1 MKIKELNINGF
12 GKLKNKNIKF
22 NEGINIII
30 GENESGK
37 STLLKFITS
46 IFYGISKNKR
56 GKSISD
62 YEKFKPWN
70 SEIYS
75 GKIKYKLDNNNEFE
89 VYRDFNK
96 KSPEIYNNFGDDI
109 TALFNVGK
117 NKEIPFFY
125 EQTKIDEDLFVNSTA
140 VMQNDVRID
149 KLTQNMIIQKI
160 SNLATTGSDN
170 ISYKKSIEKLNKK
183 QLEEVGTERS
193 QDRPINKINNELIN
207 LKNEKNNLEEI
218 NDEKYEIEK
227 ELKLIK
233 NNINNLEN
241 ENNFLNKLKKIKNN
255 YLIENQKIKLNKE
268 LIEEIN
274 NKINNLENEKEKINI
289 KKINF
294 EKIKIN
300 KYILINLFLLII
312 IFLINLFLKNIY
324 FNFLYLFLLI
334 PFIIY
339 FYKKININNKN
350 KKIIEN
356 NKLEINKI
364 NNEINLLL
372 ENKKEKIKE
381 LNNLEINEENY
392 LKKELE
398 NNYNEKINYLNIN
411 ELKNDFLTEKIE
423 NKLSELNKKINE
435 EKLKMHKL
443 DLDERNLFNKIDNL
457 SKIEERIEYLNEEA
471 EELKNKN
478 DIIEIAK
485 EYLNL
490 SYKQMKE
497 NVTPTF
503 SEELSNTIYKIS
515 NGKYKNVKITDN
527 DIVVEVENGKY
538 IPIDL
543 LSTGT
548 IDQLY
553 FSLRMAIL
561 KEVSEEELPIF
572 LDEAFVFYDKN
583 RLINTINY
591 LSKNLNKQIIIFSC
605 TERELNILNNLNIK
619 YNLIKL

>member
-227 ELKLIK
+227 EIKLIK
-233 NNINNLEN
+233 NNLNNLEN

>member
-22 NEGINIII
+22 DEGINVII

-46 IFYGISKNKR
+46 SLYGVSKNKR

-62 YEKFKPWN
+62 YEKYKPWDTEN
-70 SEIYS
+70 YS
-75 GKIKYKLDNNNEFE
+75 GKIKYKLDNENEFE

-109 TALFNVGK
+109 TALYNVGK

-125 EQTKIDEDLFVNSTA
+125 EQTKIDEELFVNSTA

-149 KLTQNMIIQKI
+149 KSTQNMIIQKI
-160 SNLATTGSDN
+160 SNLATTGADN

-183 QLEEVGTERS
+183 QLEEIGSDRS
-193 QDRPINKINNELIN
+193 QDRPINKINNELVN

-233 NNINNLEN
+233 NNLNNLEN

-274 NKINNLENEKEKINI
+274 NKINNLEKEKEKINI
-289 KKINF
+289 KKINL

-312 IFLINLFLKNIY
+312 IFLINLFIKNNY
-324 FNFLYLFLLI
+324 FNFLYLILLI
-334 PFIIY
+334 PFLIY
-339 FYKKININNKN
+339 FSKKIKIKNKN

-372 ENKKEKIKE
+372 ENKKEKINE

-398 NNYNEKINYLNIN
+398 NNYKEKINYLNI
-411 ELKNDFLTEKIE
+411 EDLKKDFLTEKIE
-423 NKLSELNKKINE
+423 NKLSELNNKINE

-443 DLDERNLFNKIDNL
+443 DLDKRNIFNKLDNL

-503 SEELSNTIYKIS
+503 SKELSNTIYEIS

-527 DIVVEVENGKY
+527 DIVVEIENGKY

-561 KEVSEEELPIF
+561 KEVTEEELPIF

-591 LSKNLNKQIIIFSC
+591 LSKKLNKQIIIFSC

-619 YNLIKL
+619 YNLIKI

>member
-12 GKLKNKNIKF
+12 GKLKDKNIKF
-22 NEGINIII
+22 NEGINVIV

-62 YEKFKPWN
+62 YEKFKPWD

-117 NKEIPFFY
+117 NKEIPYFY

-160 SNLATTGSDN
+160 SNLATTGADN

-183 QLEEVGTERS
+183 QLEEIGTERS

-324 FNFLYLFLLI
+324 FNFLYLILLI

-339 FYKKININNKN
+339 FYKKIKINNKN

-411 ELKNDFLTEKIE
+411 ELKNDFLTDKIE
-423 NKLSELNKKINE
+423 NKLSELNNKINE

-443 DLDERNLFNKIDNL
+443 DLDERNIFNKLDNL
-457 SKIEERIEYLNEEA
+457 SKIEERIEYLNEES

>member
-22 NEGINIII
+22 DEGINVIK

-46 IFYGISKNKR
+46 SLYGVSKNKR

-62 YEKFKPWN
+62 YEKYKPWDTEN
-70 SEIYS
+70 YS
-75 GKIKYKLDNNNEFE
+75 GKIKYKLDNENEFE

-109 TALFNVGK
+109 TALYNVGK

-125 EQTKIDEDLFVNSTA
+125 EQTKIDEELFVNSTA

-149 KLTQNMIIQKI
+149 KSTQNMIIQKI
-160 SNLATTGSDN
+160 SNLATTGADN

-183 QLEEVGTERS
+183 QLEEIGSDRS

-227 ELKLIK
+227 EIKLIK
-233 NNINNLEN
+233 NNLNNLEN

-294 EKIKIN
+294 KKIKIN
-300 KYILINLFLLII
+300 KYILINLFLFII
-312 IFLINLFLKNIY
+312 IFLINLFLKNNY
-324 FNFLYLFLLI
+324 FNFLYLILLI

-381 LNNLEINEENY
+381 LNDLEINEENY

-423 NKLSELNKKINE
+423 NKLSELNNKINE

-443 DLDERNLFNKIDNL
+443 DLDERNIFNKLDNL
-457 SKIEERIEYLNEEA
+457 SKIEERIEYLNEES

-503 SEELSNTIYKIS
+503 SRELSNTIYEIS

-527 DIVVEVENGKY
+527 DIVVEIENGKY

-561 KEVSEEELPIF
+561 KEVTEEELPIF

-591 LSKNLNKQIIIFSC
+591 LSKKLNKQIIIFSC

-619 YNLIKL
+619 YNLIKI

>member
-22 NEGINIII
+22 DEGINVII

-46 IFYGISKNKR
+46 SLYGVSKNKR
-56 GKSISD
+56 GKNISD
-62 YEKFKPWN
+62 YEKYKPWDTEN
-70 SEIYS
+70 YS
-75 GKIKYKLDNNNEFE
+75 GKIKYKLDNENEFE

-109 TALFNVGK
+109 TALYNVGK

-125 EQTKIDEDLFVNSTA
+125 EQTKIDEELFVNSTA

-149 KLTQNMIIQKI
+149 KSTQNMIIQKI
-160 SNLATTGSDN
+160 SNLATTGADN

-183 QLEEVGTERS
+183 QLEEIGSDRS

-233 NNINNLEN
+233 NNLNNLEN
-241 ENNFLNKLKKIKNN
+241 ENIFLNKLKKIKNN

-274 NKINNLENEKEKINI
+274 NKINNLEKEKEKINI
-289 KKINF
+289 KKINL

-312 IFLINLFLKNIY
+312 IFLINLFIKNNY
-324 FNFLYLFLLI
+324 FNFLYLILLI
-334 PFIIY
+334 PFLIY
-339 FYKKININNKN
+339 FSKKIKIKNKN

-372 ENKKEKIKE
+372 ENKKEKINE

-398 NNYNEKINYLNIN
+398 NNYKEKINYLNI
-411 ELKNDFLTEKIE
+411 EDLKKDFLTEKIE
-423 NKLSELNKKINE
+423 NKLSELNNKINE

-443 DLDERNLFNKIDNL
+443 DLDKRNIFNKLDNL

-503 SEELSNTIYKIS
+503 SKELSNTIYEIS

-527 DIVVEVENGKY
+527 DIVVEIENGKY

-561 KEVSEEELPIF
+561 KEVTEEELPIF

-591 LSKNLNKQIIIFSC
+591 LSKKLNKQIIIFSC

-619 YNLIKL
+619 YNLIKI

>member
-12 GKLKNKNIKF
+12 GKLKDKNIKF
-22 NEGINIII
+22 NEGINVII

-56 GKSISD
+56 GKSILD
-62 YEKFKPWN
+62 YEKFKPWD

-109 TALFNVGK
+109 TALFSVGK
-117 NKEIPFFY
+117 NKEIPYFY

-160 SNLATTGSDN
+160 SNLATTGADN

-183 QLEEVGTERS
+183 QLEEIGTERS

-227 ELKLIK
+227 EIKLIK
-233 NNINNLEN
+233 NNLNNLEN

-312 IFLINLFLKNIY
+312 IFLINLFFKNIY
-324 FNFLYLFLLI
+324 FNFLYLILLI

-339 FYKKININNKN
+339 FYKKIKINNKN

-381 LNNLEINEENY
+381 LNDLEINEENY

-411 ELKNDFLTEKIE
+411 ELKNDFLTDKIE
-423 NKLSELNKKINE
+423 NKLSELNNKINE

-443 DLDERNLFNKIDNL
+443 DLDEKNIFYKIDNL
-457 SKIEERIEYLNEEA
+457 SKIEERIEYLSEES
-471 EELKNKN
+471 EELKNKSE
-478 DIIEIAK
+478 IIEIAK

-503 SEELSNTIYKIS
+503 SKELSNTIYEIS

-591 LSKNLNKQIIIFSC
+591 LSENLNKQIIIFSC
-605 TERELNILNNLNIK
+605 TERELNILNKLNIK

>member
-22 NEGINIII
+22 NEGINVII

-46 IFYGISKNKR
+46 SLYGVSKNKR

-62 YEKFKPWN
+62 YEKYKPWDN
-70 SEIYS
+70 ENYS
-75 GKIKYKLDNNNEFE
+75 GKIKYKLDNENEFE

-109 TALFNVGK
+109 TALYNVGK

-125 EQTKIDEDLFVNSTA
+125 EQTKIDEELFVNSTA

-149 KLTQNMIIQKI
+149 KSTQNMIIQKI
-160 SNLATTGSDN
+160 SNLATTGADN

-183 QLEEVGTERS
+183 QLEEIGSDRS

-233 NNINNLEN
+233 NNLNNLEN

-289 KKINF
+289 KKINL

-312 IFLINLFLKNIY
+312 IFLINLFIKNNY
-324 FNFLYLFLLI
+324 FNFLYLILLI
-334 PFIIY
+334 KFLIY
-339 FYKKININNKN
+339 FYKKIKIKNKN

-372 ENKKEKIKE
+372 ENKKEKINE

-398 NNYNEKINYLNIN
+398 NNYKEKINYLNI
-411 ELKNDFLTEKIE
+411 EDLKKDFLTEKIE
-423 NKLSELNKKINE
+423 NKLSELNNKINE

-443 DLDERNLFNKIDNL
+443 DLDKRNIFNKLDNL

-503 SEELSNTIYKIS
+503 SKELSNTIYEIS

-527 DIVVEVENGKY
+527 DIVVEIENGKY

-561 KEVSEEELPIF
+561 KEVTEEELPIF

-591 LSKNLNKQIIIFSC
+591 LSKKLNKQIIIFSC

-619 YNLIKL
+619 YNLIKI

>member
-22 NEGINIII
+22 DEGINVII

-46 IFYGISKNKR
+46 SLYGVSKNKR

-62 YEKFKPWN
+62 YEKYKPWDTEN
-70 SEIYS
+70 YS
-75 GKIKYKLDNNNEFE
+75 GKIKYKLDNENEFE

-109 TALFNVGK
+109 TALYNVGK

-125 EQTKIDEDLFVNSTA
+125 EQTKIDEELFVNSTA

-149 KLTQNMIIQKI
+149 KSTQNMIIQKI
-160 SNLATTGSDN
+160 SNLATTGADN
-170 ISYKKSIEKLNKK
+170 ISYNKSIEKLNKK
-183 QLEEVGTERS
+183 QLEEIGSDRS

-233 NNINNLEN
+233 NNLNNLEN
-241 ENNFLNKLKKIKNN
+241 ENNFLNKIKKIKNN

-274 NKINNLENEKEKINI
+274 NKINNLEKEKEKINI
-289 KKINF
+289 KKINL

-312 IFLINLFLKNIY
+312 IFLINLFIKNNY
-324 FNFLYLFLLI
+324 FNFLYLILLI
-334 PFIIY
+334 PFLIY
-339 FYKKININNKN
+339 FYKKIKIKNKN

-372 ENKKEKIKE
+372 ENKKEKINE

-398 NNYNEKINYLNIN
+398 NNYKEKINYLNI
-411 ELKNDFLTEKIE
+411 EDLKKDFLTEKIE
-423 NKLSELNKKINE
+423 NKLSELNNKINE
-435 EKLKMHKL
+435 EKFKMHKL
-443 DLDERNLFNKIDNL
+443 DLDKRNIFNKLDNL

-503 SEELSNTIYKIS
+503 SKELSNTIYEIS

-527 DIVVEVENGKY
+527 DIVVEIENGKY

-561 KEVSEEELPIF
+561 KEVTEEELPIF

-591 LSKNLNKQIIIFSC
+591 LSKKLNKQIIIFSC

-619 YNLIKL
+619 YNLIKI

>member
-22 NEGINIII
+22 DEGINVII

-46 IFYGISKNKR
+46 SLYGVSKNKR
-56 GKSISD
+56 GKNISD
-62 YEKFKPWN
+62 YEKYKPWDTEN
-70 SEIYS
+70 YS
-75 GKIKYKLDNNNEFE
+75 GKIKYKLDNENEFE

-109 TALFNVGK
+109 TVLYNVGK

-125 EQTKIDEDLFVNSTA
+125 EQTKIDEELFVNSTA

-149 KLTQNMIIQKI
+149 KSTQNMIIQKI
-160 SNLATTGSDN
+160 SNLATTGADN

-183 QLEEVGTERS
+183 QLEEIGSDRS

-233 NNINNLEN
+233 NNLNNLEN

-289 KKINF
+289 KKINL

-312 IFLINLFLKNIY
+312 IFLINLFIKNNY
-324 FNFLYLFLLI
+324 FNFLYLILLI
-334 PFIIY
+334 PFLIY
-339 FYKKININNKN
+339 FSKKIKIKNKN

-372 ENKKEKIKE
+372 ENKKEKINE

-398 NNYNEKINYLNIN
+398 NNYKEKINYLNI
-411 ELKNDFLTEKIE
+411 EDLKKDFLTEKIE
-423 NKLSELNKKINE
+423 NKLSELNNKINE

-443 DLDERNLFNKIDNL
+443 DLDKRNIFNKLDNL

-503 SEELSNTIYKIS
+503 SKELSNTIYEIS

-527 DIVVEVENGKY
+527 DIVVEIENGKY

-561 KEVSEEELPIF
+561 KEVTEEELPIF

-591 LSKNLNKQIIIFSC
+591 LSKKLNKQIIIFSC

-619 YNLIKL
+619 YNLIKI

>member
-22 NEGINIII
+22 DEGINVII

-46 IFYGISKNKR
+46 SLYGVSKNKR
-56 GKSISD
+56 GKNISD
-62 YEKFKPWN
+62 YEKYKPWDTEN
-70 SEIYS
+70 YS
-75 GKIKYKLDNNNEFE
+75 GKIKYKLENENEFE

-109 TALFNVGK
+109 TALYNVGK

-125 EQTKIDEDLFVNSTA
+125 EQTKIDEELFVNSTA

-149 KLTQNMIIQKI
+149 KSTQNMIIQKI
-160 SNLATTGSDN
+160 SNLATTGADN

-183 QLEEVGTERS
+183 QLEEIGSDRS

-233 NNINNLEN
+233 NNLNNLEN

-274 NKINNLENEKEKINI
+274 NKINNLEKEKEKINI
-289 KKINF
+289 KKINL

-312 IFLINLFLKNIY
+312 IFLINLFIKNNY
-324 FNFLYLFLLI
+324 FNFLYLILLI
-334 PFIIY
+334 PFLIY
-339 FYKKININNKN
+339 FSKKIKIKNKN

-372 ENKKEKIKE
+372 ENKKEKINE

-398 NNYNEKINYLNIN
+398 NNYKEKINYLNI
-411 ELKNDFLTEKIE
+411 EDLKKDFLTEKIE
-423 NKLSELNKKINE
+423 NKLSELNNKINE

-443 DLDERNLFNKIDNL
+443 DLDKRNIFNKLDNL

-471 EELKNKN
+471 DELKNKN

-503 SEELSNTIYKIS
+503 SKELSNTIYEIS

-527 DIVVEVENGKY
+527 DIVVEIENGKY

-561 KEVSEEELPIF
+561 KEVTEEELPIF

-591 LSKNLNKQIIIFSC
+591 LSKKLNKQIIIFSC

-619 YNLIKL
+619 YNLIKI

>member
-183 QLEEVGTERS
+183 QLEEIGTERS

-324 FNFLYLFLLI
+324 LNILYLILLI

-339 FYKKININNKN
+339 FYKKIKINNKN

-356 NKLEINKI
+356 NKLEINKL

-381 LNNLEINEENY
+381 LNDLEINEENY

-411 ELKNDFLTEKIE
+411 ELKNDFLTDKIE
-423 NKLSELNKKINE
+423 NKLSELNNKINE

-443 DLDERNLFNKIDNL
+443 DLDERNIFNKLDNL
-457 SKIEERIEYLNEEA
+457 SKIEERIEYLNEES

-503 SEELSNTIYKIS
+503 SKELSNTIYEIS

-543 LSTGT
+543 LSAGT

>member
-227 ELKLIK
+227 EIKLIK
-233 NNINNLEN
+233 NNLNNLEN

-334 PFIIY
+334 
-339 FYKKININNKN
+339 
-350 KKIIEN
+350 
-356 NKLEINKI
+356 
-364 NNEINLLL
+364 
-372 ENKKEKIKE
+372 
-381 LNNLEINEENY
+381 
-392 LKKELE
+392 
-398 NNYNEKINYLNIN
+398 
-411 ELKNDFLTEKIE
+411 
-423 NKLSELNKKINE
+423 
-435 EKLKMHKL
+435 
-443 DLDERNLFNKIDNL
+443 
-457 SKIEERIEYLNEEA
+457 
-471 EELKNKN
+471 
-478 DIIEIAK
+478 
-485 EYLNL
+485 
-490 SYKQMKE
+490 
-497 NVTPTF
+497 
-503 SEELSNTIYKIS
+503 
-515 NGKYKNVKITDN
+515 
-527 DIVVEVENGKY
+527 
-538 IPIDL
+538 
-543 LSTGT
+543 
-548 IDQLY
+548 
-553 FSLRMAIL
+553 
-561 KEVSEEELPIF
+561 
-572 LDEAFVFYDKN
+572 
-583 RLINTINY
+583 
-591 LSKNLNKQIIIFSC
+591 
-605 TERELNILNNLNIK
+605 
-619 YNLIKL
+619 

>member
-12 GKLKNKNIKF
+12 GKLKDKNIKF
-22 NEGINIII
+22 NEGINVIV

-117 NKEIPFFY
+117 NKEIPYFY

-160 SNLATTGSDN
+160 SNLATTGADN

-183 QLEEVGTERS
+183 QLEEIGTERS
-193 QDRPINKINNELIN
+193 KDRPINKINNELIN

-324 FNFLYLFLLI
+324 FNFLYLILLI

-339 FYKKININNKN
+339 FYKKIKINNKN

-356 NKLEINKI
+356 NKLEINKL

-381 LNNLEINEENY
+381 LNDLEINEENY

-411 ELKNDFLTEKIE
+411 ELKNDFLTDKIE
-423 NKLSELNKKINE
+423 NKLSELNNKINE

-443 DLDERNLFNKIDNL
+443 DLDERNIFNKLDNL
-457 SKIEERIEYLNEEA
+457 SKIEERIEYLNEES

>member
-22 NEGINIII
+22 DEGINVII

-46 IFYGISKNKR
+46 SLYGVSKNKR

-62 YEKFKPWN
+62 YEKYKPWDTEN
-70 SEIYS
+70 YS
-75 GKIKYKLDNNNEFE
+75 GKIKYKLDNENEFE

-109 TALFNVGK
+109 TALYNVGK

-125 EQTKIDEDLFVNSTA
+125 EQTKIDEELFVNSTA

-149 KLTQNMIIQKI
+149 KSTQNMIIQKI
-160 SNLATTGSDN
+160 SNLATTGADN
-170 ISYKKSIEKLNKK
+170 ISYNKSIEKLNKK
-183 QLEEVGTERS
+183 QLEEIGSDRS

-233 NNINNLEN
+233 NNLNNLEN

-274 NKINNLENEKEKINI
+274 NKINNLEKEKEKINI
-289 KKINF
+289 KKINL

-312 IFLINLFLKNIY
+312 IFLINLFIKNNY
-324 FNFLYLFLLI
+324 FNFLYLILLI
-334 PFIIY
+334 PFLIY
-339 FYKKININNKN
+339 FSKKIKIKNKN

-372 ENKKEKIKE
+372 ENKKEKINE

-398 NNYNEKINYLNIN
+398 NNYKEKINYLNI
-411 ELKNDFLTEKIE
+411 EDLKKDFLTEKIE
-423 NKLSELNKKINE
+423 NKLSELNNKINE
-435 EKLKMHKL
+435 EKFKMHKL
-443 DLDERNLFNKIDNL
+443 DLDKRNIFNKLDNL

-503 SEELSNTIYKIS
+503 SKELSNTIYEIS

-527 DIVVEVENGKY
+527 DIVVEIENGKY

-561 KEVSEEELPIF
+561 KEVTEEELPIF

-591 LSKNLNKQIIIFSC
+591 LSKKLNKQIIIFSC

-619 YNLIKL
+619 YNLIKI

>member
-12 GKLKNKNIKF
+12 GKLKDKNIKF
-22 NEGINIII
+22 NEGINVII

-62 YEKFKPWN
+62 YEKFKPWE

-96 KSPEIYNNFGDDI
+96 KSPELYNNFGDDI

-117 NKEIPFFY
+117 NKEIPYFY

-160 SNLATTGSDN
+160 SNLATTGADN

-183 QLEEVGTERS
+183 QLEEIGTERS

-289 KKINF
+289 KKNNF

-312 IFLINLFLKNIY
+312 IFLINLFFKNIY
-324 FNFLYLFLLI
+324 FNFLYLILLI

-339 FYKKININNKN
+339 FYNKIKINNKN

-356 NKLEINKI
+356 NKLEINKL

-411 ELKNDFLTEKIE
+411 ELKNDFLTDKIE
-423 NKLSELNKKINE
+423 NKLSELNNKINE

-443 DLDERNLFNKIDNL
+443 DLDERNIFNKLDNL
-457 SKIEERIEYLNEEA
+457 SKIEERIEYLNEES

-503 SEELSNTIYKIS
+503 SKELSNTIYEIS

>member
-22 NEGINIII
+22 DEGINVII

-46 IFYGISKNKR
+46 SLYGVSKNKR

-62 YEKFKPWN
+62 YEKYKPWDTEN
-70 SEIYS
+70 YS
-75 GKIKYKLDNNNEFE
+75 GKIKYKLDNENEFE

-109 TALFNVGK
+109 TALYNVGK

-125 EQTKIDEDLFVNSTA
+125 EQTKIDEELFVNSTA

-149 KLTQNMIIQKI
+149 KSTQNMIIQKI
-160 SNLATTGSDN
+160 SNLATTGADN

-183 QLEEVGTERS
+183 QLEEIGSDRS

-233 NNINNLEN
+233 NNLNNLEN

-274 NKINNLENEKEKINI
+274 NKINNLENEKKEINI
-289 KKINF
+289 KKINL

-312 IFLINLFLKNIY
+312 IFLINLFIKNNY
-324 FNFLYLFLLI
+324 FNFLYSILLILFL
-334 PFIIY
+334 IY
-339 FYKKININNKN
+339 FSKKIKKKNKN

-372 ENKKEKIKE
+372 ENKKEKINE

-398 NNYNEKINYLNIN
+398 NNYKEKINYLNI
-411 ELKNDFLTEKIE
+411 EDLKKDFLTEKIE
-423 NKLSELNKKINE
+423 NKLSELNNKINE

-443 DLDERNLFNKIDNL
+443 DLDKRNIFNKLDNL

-471 EELKNKN
+471 DELKNKN

-503 SEELSNTIYKIS
+503 SKELSNTIYEIS

-527 DIVVEVENGKY
+527 DIVLEIENGKY

-561 KEVSEEELPIF
+561 KEVTEEELPIF

-591 LSKNLNKQIIIFSC
+591 LSKKLNKQIIIFSC

-619 YNLIKL
+619 YNLIKI

>member
-12 GKLKNKNIKF
+12 GKLKDKNIKF
-22 NEGINIII
+22 NEGINVIV

-62 YEKFKPWN
+62 YEKFKPWD

-117 NKEIPFFY
+117 NKEIPYFY

-160 SNLATTGSDN
+160 SNLATTGADN

-183 QLEEVGTERS
+183 QLEEIGTERS

-324 FNFLYLFLLI
+324 FNFLYLILLI

-339 FYKKININNKN
+339 FYKKIKINNKN

-356 NKLEINKI
+356 NKLEINKL

-381 LNNLEINEENY
+381 LNDLEINEENY

-411 ELKNDFLTEKIE
+411 ELKNDFLTDKIE
-423 NKLSELNKKINE
+423 NKLSELNNKINE

-443 DLDERNLFNKIDNL
+443 DLDERNIFNKLDNL
-457 SKIEERIEYLNEEA
+457 SKIEERIEYLNEES

>member
-12 GKLKNKNIKF
+12 GKLKDKNIKF
-22 NEGINIII
+22 NEGINVII

-62 YEKFKPWN
+62 YEKFKPLD

-117 NKEIPFFY
+117 NKEIPYFY

-160 SNLATTGSDN
+160 SNLATTGADN

-183 QLEEVGTERS
+183 QLEEIGTERS

-324 FNFLYLFLLI
+324 FNFLYLILLI

-339 FYKKININNKN
+339 FYKKIKINNKN

-356 NKLEINKI
+356 NKLEINKL

-381 LNNLEINEENY
+381 LNDLEINEENY

-411 ELKNDFLTEKIE
+411 ELKNDFLTDKIE
-423 NKLSELNKKINE
+423 NKLSELNNKINE

-443 DLDERNLFNKIDNL
+443 DLDERNIFNKLDNL
-457 SKIEERIEYLNEEA
+457 SKIEERIEYLNEES

>member
-22 NEGINIII
+22 DEGINVII

-46 IFYGISKNKR
+46 SLYGVSKNKR
-56 GKSISD
+56 GKNISD
-62 YEKFKPWN
+62 YEKYKPWDTEN
-70 SEIYS
+70 YS
-75 GKIKYKLDNNNEFE
+75 GKIKYKLDNENEFE

-109 TALFNVGK
+109 TALYNVGK

-125 EQTKIDEDLFVNSTA
+125 EQTKIDEELFVNSTA

-149 KLTQNMIIQKI
+149 KSTQNMIIQKI
-160 SNLATTGSDN
+160 SNLATTGADN

-183 QLEEVGTERS
+183 QLEEIGSDRS

-233 NNINNLEN
+233 NNLNNLEN

-268 LIEEIN
+268 KIEEIN
-274 NKINNLENEKEKINI
+274 NKINNLEKEKEKINI
-289 KKINF
+289 KKINL

-312 IFLINLFLKNIY
+312 IFLINLFIKNNY
-324 FNFLYLFLLI
+324 FNFLYLILLI
-334 PFIIY
+334 PFLIY
-339 FYKKININNKN
+339 FSKKIKIKNKN

-372 ENKKEKIKE
+372 ENKKEKINE

-398 NNYNEKINYLNIN
+398 NNYKEKINYLNI
-411 ELKNDFLTEKIE
+411 EDLKKDFLTEKIE
-423 NKLSELNKKINE
+423 NKLSELNNKINE

-443 DLDERNLFNKIDNL
+443 DLDKRNIFNKLDNL

-503 SEELSNTIYKIS
+503 SKELSNTIYEIS

-527 DIVVEVENGKY
+527 DIVVEIENGKY

-561 KEVSEEELPIF
+561 KEVTEEELPIF

-591 LSKNLNKQIIIFSC
+591 LSKKLNKQIIIFSC

-619 YNLIKL
+619 YNLIKI

>member
-22 NEGINIII
+22 DEGINVII

-46 IFYGISKNKR
+46 SLYGVSKNKR
-56 GKSISD
+56 GKNISD
-62 YEKFKPWN
+62 YEKYKPWDTEN
-70 SEIYS
+70 YS
-75 GKIKYKLDNNNEFE
+75 GKIKYKLDNENEFE

-109 TALFNVGK
+109 TALYNVGK

-125 EQTKIDEDLFVNSTA
+125 EQTKIDEELFVNSTA
-140 VMQNDVRID
+140 VMQNEVRID
-149 KLTQNMIIQKI
+149 KSTQNMIIPII
-160 SNLATTGSDN
+160 SNLATTGADN

-183 QLEEVGTERS
+183 QLEEIGSDRS

-233 NNINNLEN
+233 NNLNNLEN

-274 NKINNLENEKEKINI
+274 NKINNLENEKKEINI
-289 KKINF
+289 KKINL

-312 IFLINLFLKNIY
+312 IFLINLFIKNNY
-324 FNFLYLFLLI
+324 FNFLYLILLI
-334 PFIIY
+334 PFLIY
-339 FYKKININNKN
+339 FSKKIKIKNKN

-372 ENKKEKIKE
+372 ENKKKKINE

-398 NNYNEKINYLNIN
+398 NNYKEKINYLNI
-411 ELKNDFLTEKIE
+411 EDLKKDFLTEKIE
-423 NKLSELNKKINE
+423 NKLSELNNKINE

-443 DLDERNLFNKIDNL
+443 DLDKRNIFNKLDNL

-471 EELKNKN
+471 DELKNKN

-503 SEELSNTIYKIS
+503 SKELSNTIYEIS

-527 DIVVEVENGKY
+527 DIVVEIENGKY

-561 KEVSEEELPIF
+561 KEVTEEELPIF

-591 LSKNLNKQIIIFSC
+591 LSKKLNKQIIIFSC

-619 YNLIKL
+619 YNLIKI

>member
-12 GKLKNKNIKF
+12 GKLKDKNIKF
-22 NEGINIII
+22 NEGINVIV

-62 YEKFKPWN
+62 YEKFKPWD

-117 NKEIPFFY
+117 NKEIPYFY

-183 QLEEVGTERS
+183 QLEEIGTERS

-274 NKINNLENEKEKINI
+274 NKINNLENEKKKINI

-324 FNFLYLFLLI
+324 FNFLYLILLI

-339 FYKKININNKN
+339 FYKKIKINNKN

-356 NKLEINKI
+356 NKLEINKL

-381 LNNLEINEENY
+381 LNDLEINEENY

-411 ELKNDFLTEKIE
+411 ELKNDFLTDKIE
-423 NKLSELNKKINE
+423 NKLSELNNKINE

-443 DLDERNLFNKIDNL
+443 DLDERNIFNKLDNL
-457 SKIEERIEYLNEEA
+457 SKIEERIEYLNEES

>member
-12 GKLKNKNIKF
+12 GKLKDKNIKF
-22 NEGINIII
+22 NEGINVIV

-117 NKEIPFFY
+117 NKEIPYFY

-160 SNLATTGSDN
+160 SNLATTGADN

-183 QLEEVGTERS
+183 QLEEIGTERS

-324 FNFLYLFLLI
+324 FNFLYLILLI

-339 FYKKININNKN
+339 FYKKIKINNKN

-356 NKLEINKI
+356 NKLEINKL

-381 LNNLEINEENY
+381 LNDLEINEENY

-411 ELKNDFLTEKIE
+411 ELKNDFLTDKIE
-423 NKLSELNKKINE
+423 NKLSELNNKINE

-443 DLDERNLFNKIDNL
+443 DLDERNIFNKLDNL
-457 SKIEERIEYLNEEA
+457 SKIEERIEYLNEES

>member
-22 NEGINIII
+22 DEGINVII

-46 IFYGISKNKR
+46 SLYGVSKNKR
-56 GKSISD
+56 GKNISD
-62 YEKFKPWN
+62 YEKYKPWDTEN
-70 SEIYS
+70 YS
-75 GKIKYKLDNNNEFE
+75 GKIKYKLDNENEFE

-109 TALFNVGK
+109 TALYNVGK

-125 EQTKIDEDLFVNSTA
+125 EQTKIDEELFVNSTA

-149 KLTQNMIIQKI
+149 KSTQNMIIQKI
-160 SNLATTGSDN
+160 SNLATTGADN

-183 QLEEVGTERS
+183 QLEEIGSDRS

-233 NNINNLEN
+233 NNLNNLEN

-274 NKINNLENEKEKINI
+274 NKINNLENEKKEINI
-289 KKINF
+289 KKINL

-312 IFLINLFLKNIY
+312 IFLINLFIKNNY
-324 FNFLYLFLLI
+324 FNFLYLILLI
-334 PFIIY
+334 PFLIY
-339 FYKKININNKN
+339 FSKKIKIKNKN

-372 ENKKEKIKE
+372 ENKKEKINE

-398 NNYNEKINYLNIN
+398 NNYKEKINYLNI
-411 ELKNDFLTEKIE
+411 EDLKKDFLTEKIE
-423 NKLSELNKKINE
+423 NKLSELNNKINE

-443 DLDERNLFNKIDNL
+443 DLDKRNIFNKLDNL

-503 SEELSNTIYKIS
+503 SKELSNTIYEIS

-527 DIVVEVENGKY
+527 DIVVEIENGKY

-561 KEVSEEELPIF
+561 KEVTEEELPIF

-591 LSKNLNKQIIIFSC
+591 LSKKLNKQIIIFSC

-619 YNLIKL
+619 YNLIKI

>member
-22 NEGINIII
+22 DEGINVII

-46 IFYGISKNKR
+46 SLYGVSKNKR
-56 GKSISD
+56 GKNISD
-62 YEKFKPWN
+62 YEKYKPWDTEN
-70 SEIYS
+70 YS
-75 GKIKYKLDNNNEFE
+75 GKIKYKLDNENEFE

-109 TALFNVGK
+109 TALYNVGK

-125 EQTKIDEDLFVNSTA
+125 EQTKIDEELFVNSTA

-149 KLTQNMIIQKI
+149 KSTQNMKIQKI
-160 SNLATTGSDN
+160 SNLATTGADN

-183 QLEEVGTERS
+183 QLEEIGSDRS

-218 NDEKYEIEK
+218 NNEKYEIEK

-233 NNINNLEN
+233 NNLNNLEN

-274 NKINNLENEKEKINI
+274 NKINNLEKEKEKINI
-289 KKINF
+289 KKINL

-312 IFLINLFLKNIY
+312 IFLINLFIKNNY
-324 FNFLYLFLLI
+324 FNFLYLILLI
-334 PFIIY
+334 PFLIY
-339 FYKKININNKN
+339 FSKKIKIKNKN

-372 ENKKEKIKE
+372 ENKKEKINE

-398 NNYNEKINYLNIN
+398 NNYKEKINYLNI
-411 ELKNDFLTEKIE
+411 EDLKKDFLTEKIE
-423 NKLSELNKKINE
+423 NKLSELNNKINE

-443 DLDERNLFNKIDNL
+443 DLDKRNIFNKLDNL

-503 SEELSNTIYKIS
+503 SKELSNTIYEIS

-527 DIVVEVENGKY
+527 DIVVEIENGKY

-561 KEVSEEELPIF
+561 KEVTEEELPIF

-591 LSKNLNKQIIIFSC
+591 LSKKLNKQIIIFSC

-619 YNLIKL
+619 YNLIKI

>member
-22 NEGINIII
+22 DEGINVII

-46 IFYGISKNKR
+46 SLYGVSKNKR
-56 GKSISD
+56 GKNISD
-62 YEKFKPWN
+62 YEKYKPWDTEN
-70 SEIYS
+70 YS
-75 GKIKYKLDNNNEFE
+75 GKIKYKLDNENEFE

-109 TALFNVGK
+109 TALYNVGK

-125 EQTKIDEDLFVNSTA
+125 EQTKIDEELFVNSTA

-149 KLTQNMIIQKI
+149 KSTQNMIIQKI
-160 SNLATTGSDN
+160 SNLATTGADN

-183 QLEEVGTERS
+183 QLEEIGSDRS

-233 NNINNLEN
+233 NNLNNLEN

-274 NKINNLENEKEKINI
+274 NKINNLENEKKEINI
-289 KKINF
+289 KKINL

-312 IFLINLFLKNIY
+312 IFLINLFIKNNY
-324 FNFLYLFLLI
+324 LNFLYLILLI
-334 PFIIY
+334 PFLIY
-339 FYKKININNKN
+339 FSKKIKIKNKN

-372 ENKKEKIKE
+372 ENKKEKINE

-398 NNYNEKINYLNIN
+398 NNYKEKINYLNI
-411 ELKNDFLTEKIE
+411 EDLKKDFLTEKIE
-423 NKLSELNKKINE
+423 NKLSELNNKINE

-443 DLDERNLFNKIDNL
+443 DLDKRNIFNKLDNL

-471 EELKNKN
+471 DELKNKN

-503 SEELSNTIYKIS
+503 SKELSNTIYEIS

-527 DIVVEVENGKY
+527 DIVVEIENGKY

-561 KEVSEEELPIF
+561 KEVSKEELPIF

-591 LSKNLNKQIIIFSC
+591 LSKKLNKQIIIFSC

-619 YNLIKL
+619 YNLIKI

>member
-12 GKLKNKNIKF
+12 GKLKDKNIKF
-22 NEGINIII
+22 NEGINVIV

-117 NKEIPFFY
+117 NKEIPYFY

-160 SNLATTGSDN
+160 SNLATTGADN

-183 QLEEVGTERS
+183 QLEEIGTERS

-274 NKINNLENEKEKINI
+274 NKINNLENKKEKKNI

-324 FNFLYLFLLI
+324 FNFLYLILLI

-339 FYKKININNKN
+339 FYKKIKINNKN

-356 NKLEINKI
+356 NKLEINKL

-381 LNNLEINEENY
+381 LNDLEINEENY

-411 ELKNDFLTEKIE
+411 ELKNDFLTDKIE
-423 NKLSELNKKINE
+423 NKLSELNNKINE

-443 DLDERNLFNKIDNL
+443 DLDERNIFNKLDNL
-457 SKIEERIEYLNEEA
+457 SKIEERIEYLNEES

>member
-22 NEGINIII
+22 DEGINVII

-46 IFYGISKNKR
+46 SLYGVSKNKR
-56 GKSISD
+56 GKNISD
-62 YEKFKPWN
+62 YEKYKPWDTEN
-70 SEIYS
+70 YS
-75 GKIKYKLDNNNEFE
+75 GKIKYKLDNENEFE

-109 TALFNVGK
+109 TALYNVGK

-125 EQTKIDEDLFVNSTA
+125 EQTKIDEELFVNSTA

-149 KLTQNMIIQKI
+149 KSTQNMIIQKI
-160 SNLATTGSDN
+160 SNLATTGADN

-183 QLEEVGTERS
+183 QLEEIGSDRS

-233 NNINNLEN
+233 NNLNNLEN

-274 NKINNLENEKEKINI
+274 NKINNLENEKKEINI
-289 KKINF
+289 KKINL

-312 IFLINLFLKNIY
+312 IFLINLFIKNNY
-324 FNFLYLFLLI
+324 FNFLYLILLI
-334 PFIIY
+334 PFLIY
-339 FYKKININNKN
+339 FSKKIKIKNKN

-372 ENKKEKIKE
+372 ENKKEKINE

-398 NNYNEKINYLNIN
+398 NNYKEKINYLNI
-411 ELKNDFLTEKIE
+411 EDLKKDFLTEKIE
-423 NKLSELNKKINE
+423 NKLSELNNKINE

-443 DLDERNLFNKIDNL
+443 DLDKRNIFNKLDNL

-471 EELKNKN
+471 DELKNKN

-503 SEELSNTIYKIS
+503 SKELSNTIYEIS

-527 DIVVEVENGKY
+527 DIVVEIENGKY

-561 KEVSEEELPIF
+561 KEVTEEELPIF

-591 LSKNLNKQIIIFSC
+591 LSKKLNKQIIIFSC

-619 YNLIKL
+619 YNLIKI